1 MSSHLNDS
9 DFSSQPG
16 HPKSSDS
23 SLFSIST
30 TGSSSLVRTACT
42 ADTKQKTLEAL
53 RDNAVKSNNQ
63 SVQFEFAMYLLNNA
77 SNMDDPATILSTN
90 AALPTTRKKEFN
102 QVKEAMALLSKLTN
116 RGHAESQYYLGDCYF
131 NGVGQKLNNPDH
143 GRAFSLFMLAAKQ
156 NHPDALYRIA
166 LAYEYGWGCGVNV
179 HKAVHYHRKAASIQH
194 PGAMLRLGMAC
205 IRSEIS
211 LTHAQREGVKWL
223 KRAAEVA
230 NEHYNSAPFELALLH
245 EKGYK
250 DMVFA
255 DEAYAAQLF
264 ALSADLGHS
273 ESAFRL
279 GQAYENGQL
288 GCPKEPSYSL
298 HYYTLAS
305 EKQHSQAMMCLSAW
319 FLVGI
324 PDVLEPDREEA
335 FLWASKSCELGIFCS
350 VQA

>member
-1 MSSHLNDS
+1 
-9 DFSSQPG
+9 
-16 HPKSSDS
+16 
-23 SLFSIST
+23 
-30 TGSSSLVRTACT
+30 
-42 ADTKQKTLEAL
+42 
-53 RDNAVKSNNQ
+53 
-63 SVQFEFAMYLLNNA
+63 
-77 SNMDDPATILSTN
+77 
-90 AALPTTRKKEFN
+90 
-102 QVKEAMALLSKLTN
+102 
-116 RGHAESQYYLGDCYF
+116 
-131 NGVGQKLNNPDH
+131 
-143 GRAFSLFMLAAKQ
+143 
-156 NHPDALYRIA
+156 
-166 LAYEYGWGCGVNV
+166 
-179 HKAVHYHRKAASIQH
+179 
-194 PGAMLRLGMAC
+194 MAC

-211 LTHAQREGVKWL
+211 LSHAQREGVKWL

-230 NEHYNSAPFELALLH
+230 NDHYNSAPYELALLH

-335 FLWASKSCELGIFCS
+335 FLWASKSCELGMLHSFTRNGRLTGQGNASAMFLMGFFYEMGIGTS
-350 VQA
+350 QDQLEANKYYTQAAEYGDERAKKRLIQATQKERDTQRHKGHLRGKRNGKENAEDHSSGCVMS